1 MHGLGKSAQHG
12 HVERRS
18 KEKKGMQRALSAP
31 TRKKQ
36 KEAEEAAGEW
46 EESEGEG
53 EGEEAETRPK
63 HAKAGYGSKGQPRLL
78 KKKEEGK

>member
-1 MHGLGKSAQHG
+1 MSGRMHACMHGMGKRAQHG

-31 TRKKQ
+31 LRKKQ
-36 KEAEEAAGEW
+36 KELEEAEEAAGEW

-53 EGEEAETRPK
+53 EG
-63 HAKAGYGSKGQPRLL
+63 
-78 KKKEEGK
+78 

>member
-1 MHGLGKSAQHG
+1 MHACMHACMHGMGKHAQHG

-18 KEKKGMQRALSAP
+18 KEKKGMRRALSAP

-36 KEAEEAAGEW
+36 KKLEEAEEAAGEW

-53 EGEEAETRPK
+53 EGDEADTPQACQGGVRV
-63 HAKAGYGSKGQPRLL
+63 
-78 KKKEEGK
+78 